1 VSDPGTAPDAAEA
14 ERTETSGGNGASAN
28 GTGRRE
34 TFEVHRPADGSV
46 IEELECASAENVA
59 ETVARVRAAQPEWEA
74 LGVKGR
80 HRWCEQWRDWL
91 LDNRERIADI
101 VQEETGKVRGDSGLE
116 SIYLEMAV
124 NFWGANAEKYLADE
138 TPAPGLLPTKVR
150 RLRVRYRPY
159 PVVGIISPWN
169 FPLIL
174 SAGDAIPALMAGAA
188 VVIKPSE
195 FTPLELM
202 EVIRGWKEE
211 VGAPDVFDFV
221 NGKGD
226 TGGALVDEVD
236 FLHFTGSDR
245 TGRNVMK
252 RAADTLTPVSLELG
266 GKDPAIVLADADLD
280 RAANAT
286 AYGGFVNTGQVC
298 MSIERVYVEEPI
310 YDKFVDRLAANVGE
324 LRQGAD
330 GPGPSYEYEQGAMTS
345 PAQIEIVS
353 SHVEDAR
360 EKGARIV
367 TGGERVD
374 RDGDW
379 YEPTVI
385 ADADHSMKVMVDETF
400 GPVVGVM
407 KVKDADEAVKLAND
421 TRYGLSASVFS
432 GDVARAEKVA
442 ERLEVGACN
451 INDALV
457 NYFHMEVPM
466 GGWKESGIGWRH
478 GPTGIR
484 KYCRTESIV
493 SPRVPLRDSEPLWY
507 PYTPRRRTLL
517 NRLYRLL
524 NARGLR
530 NRLGLGSRRD

>member
-1 VSDPGTAPDAAEA
+1 MTDPGPATEAAEA
-14 ERTETSGGNGASAN
+14 ERSETSGGNGASAN
-28 GTGRRE
+28 GAGKRE

-46 IEELECASAENVA
+46 ITELECASPEDVA

-80 HRWCEQWRDWL
+80 HRWFEQWRDWL
-91 LDNRERIADI
+91 LDNRERIADL

-124 NFWGANAEKYLADE
+124 NFWGENAEKYLADE
-138 TPAPGLLPTKVR
+138 TPTAGLLPTKVR

-221 NGKGD
+221 NGKGE

-236 FLHFTGSDR
+236 FMHFTGSDR
-245 TGRNVMK
+245 TGRLVMK

-298 MSIERVYVEEPI
+298 MSIERVYVEEPV
-310 YDKFVDRLAANVGE
+310 YDEFVDRLAANVGK

-330 GPGPSYEYEQGAMTS
+330 GPAPTTS
-345 PAQIEIVS
+345 TNR
-353 SHVEDAR
+353 AR
-360 EKGARIV
+360 
-367 TGGERVD
+367 
-374 RDGDW
+374 
-379 YEPTVI
+379 
-385 ADADHSMKVMVDETF
+385 
-400 GPVVGVM
+400 
-407 KVKDADEAVKLAND
+407 
-421 TRYGLSASVFS
+421 
-432 GDVARAEKVA
+432 
-442 ERLEVGACN
+442 
-451 INDALV
+451 
-457 NYFHMEVPM
+457 
-466 GGWKESGIGWRH
+466 
-478 GPTGIR
+478 
-484 KYCRTESIV
+484 
-493 SPRVPLRDSEPLWY
+493 
-507 PYTPRRRTLL
+507 
-517 NRLYRLL
+517 
-524 NARGLR
+524 
-530 NRLGLGSRRD
+530 

>member
-1 VSDPGTAPDAAEA
+1 MESATQSQPAATNGQPQA
-14 ERTETSGGNGASAN
+14 EPES
-28 GTGRRE
+28 
-34 TFEVHRPADGSV
+34 FEVRKPADGSLIRNV
-46 IEELECASAENVA
+46 HTDSPGRVA
-59 ETVARVRAAQPEWEA
+59 EVVARVRAAQPAWEA
-74 LGVKGR
+74 IGVEER
-80 HRWCEQWRDWL
+80 ARWLARWRDWL
-91 LDNRERIADI
+91 LENREHITDI

-116 SIYLEMAV
+116 SIYLELAA
-124 NFWGANAEKYLADE
+124 NFWGEHAGRYLADE
-138 TPAPGLLPTKVR
+138 TPTPGLLPTKVR

-159 PVVGIISPWN
+159 PVVGVISPWN

-202 EVIRGWKEE
+202 EVVRGWKEE

-221 NGKGD
+221 NGMGE

-236 FLHFTGSDR
+236 FMHFTGSDR
-245 TGRNVMK
+245 TGRIVMK

-266 GKDPAIVLADADLD
+266 GKDPAIVLRDADLE

-298 MSIERVYVEEPI
+298 MAIERIYVEEPV
-310 YDKFVDRLAANVGE
+310 YDEFVDKLTDNVKA

-330 GPGPSYEYEQGAMTS
+330 GREYGAEQGAMTS
-345 PAQIEIVS
+345 PNQIEIVAD
-353 SHVEDAR
+353 HVEDAR
-360 EKGARIV
+360 AKGARIL
-367 TGGERVD
+367 TGGRRKD
-374 RDGDW
+374 GPGDW

-385 ADADHSMKVMVDETF
+385 ADADHSMRVMTDETF

-407 KVKDADEAVKLAND
+407 KVRDEQEAVRMAND
-421 TRYGLSASVFS
+421 SRYGLSASVFA
-432 GDVARAEKVA
+432 GDVQRGERVA
-442 ERLEVGACN
+442 EQLEVGACN
-451 INDALV
+451 VNDALV
-457 NYFHMEVPM
+457 NYFHLEVPM
-466 GGWKESGIGWRH
+466 GGWKDSGIGWRH

-493 SPRVPLRDSEPLWY
+493 SPRLPQAKSEPLWY
-507 PYTPRRRTLL
+507 PYTPKRRKLL
-517 NRLYRLL
+517 NRLYRAL

-530 NRLGLGSRRD
+530 NRLGLSKRD

>member
-1 VSDPGTAPDAAEA
+1 MEPTVATERNAHEADA
-14 ERTETSGGNGASAN
+14 SGNGGVPAPAA
-28 GTGRRE
+28 
-34 TFEVHRPADGSV
+34 FDVHRPADGSMIRSV
-46 IEELECASAENVA
+46 EIDPPERVGEVVE
-59 ETVARVRAAQPEWEA
+59 RVRAAQPAWEA
-74 LGVKGR
+74 LGPRGR
-80 HRWCEQWRDWL
+80 RKWLERWRDWL

-101 VQEETGKVRGDSGLE
+101 VQDETGKVRGDSGLE

-124 NFWGANAEKYLADE
+124 NFWGANGERFLADE
-138 TPAPGLLPTKVR
+138 TPTPGLIPTKVR

-174 SAGDAIPALMAGAA
+174 SAGDAVPALMAGAA

-221 NGKGD
+221 NGMGE

-245 TGRNVMK
+245 TGRIVMK

-266 GKDPAIVLADADLD
+266 GKDPAIVLADADLE

-286 AYGGFVNTGQVC
+286 TYGGFVNTGQVC
-298 MSIERVYVEEPI
+298 MSIERVYVEEPA
-310 YDKFVDRLAANVGE
+310 YDEFLERLTSNVKE

-330 GPGPSYEYEQGAMTS
+330 GRGYGAEQGAMTS
-345 PAQIEIVS
+345 PAQIDIVAE
-353 SHVEDAR
+353 HVEDAR
-360 EKGARIV
+360 EKGARIL
-367 TGGERVD
+367 TGGRRKD
-374 RDGDW
+374 GAGDW
-379 YEPTVI
+379 YEPTVV

-400 GPVVGVM
+400 GPVVSVM
-407 KVKDADEAVKLAND
+407 KVGSPEEAVRMAND

-432 GDVARAEKVA
+432 GDVKRAERIA
-442 ERLEVGACN
+442 EQLEVGACN

-466 GGWKESGIGWRH
+466 GGWKDSGIGWRH

-493 SPRVPLRDSEPLWY
+493 APRLPTARSEPLWY
-507 PYTPRRRTLL
+507 PYTPGRRRRL
-517 NRLYRLL
+517 NRLYRLF
-524 NARGLR
+524 NARGLAG
-530 NRLGLGSRRD
+530 RLGLKRRR

>member
-1 VSDPGTAPDAAEA
+1 MRMEPTAATEAREKDA
-14 ERTETSGGNGASAN
+14 ETSGNGAAP
-28 GTGRRE
+28 GTE
-34 TFEVHRPADGSV
+34 TFEVRRPADGSV
-46 IEELECASAENVA
+46 IETLAVASPEQVA
-59 ETVARVRAAQPEWEA
+59 ETVARVRSNQPAWEA
-74 LGVKGR
+74 LGVAGR
-80 HRWCEQWRDWL
+80 RRWLERWRDWL

-101 VQEETGKVRGDSGLE
+101 VQNETGKVRGDSGLE

-124 NFWGANAEKYLADE
+124 NFWGEHGEDYLADE
-138 TPAPGLLPTKVR
+138 TPTPGLLPTKVR

-211 VGAPDVFDFV
+211 VGGPDVFDVV
-221 NGKGD
+221 NGMGE

-236 FLHFTGSDR
+236 FMHFTGSDR
-245 TGRNVMK
+245 TGRIVMK

-266 GKDPAIVLADADLD
+266 GKDPAIVLADADME
-280 RAANAT
+280 RAVNAT
-286 AYGGFVNTGQVC
+286 TYGGFVNTGQVC

-310 YDKFVDRLAANVGE
+310 YDEFVRRLTDNVNE
-324 LRQGAD
+324 LRQGTD
-330 GPGPSYEYEQGAMTS
+330 GRSYGAEQGAMTS
-345 PAQIEIVS
+345 PAQIDIVS
-353 SHVEDAR
+353 DHVEDAR
-360 EKGARIV
+360 EKGAKIL
-367 TGGERVD
+367 TGGRRKEG
-374 RDGDW
+374 DGDW
-379 YEPTVI
+379 YEPTVV

-407 KVKDADEAVKLAND
+407 KVKDSDEAIRMAND

-432 GDVARAEKVA
+432 GDTDRAERVA
-442 ERLEVGACN
+442 EQLEVGACN

-457 NYFHMEVPM
+457 NYFHLEVPM
-466 GGWKESGIGWRH
+466 GGWKDSGIGWRH

-493 SPRVPLRDSEPLWY
+493 TPRLPTGKNEPLWY
-507 PYTPRRRTLL
+507 PYTPRRRKTL

-530 NRLGLGSRRD
+530 NRLGLGKRSR

>member
-1 VSDPGTAPDAAEA
+1 MEPTAAK
-14 ERTETSGGNGASAN
+14 ERTKGTNGASGN
-28 GTGRRE
+28 GVSPSAE
-34 TFEVHRPADGSV
+34 TFDVMRPTDGSV
-46 IEELECASAENVA
+46 LDTVPVASPDEVA
-59 ETVARVRAAQPEWEA
+59 ETVARVRAAQPAWEA

-80 HRWCEQWRDWL
+80 THWLEQWRDWL

-101 VQEETGKVRGDSGLE
+101 VQAETGKVRGDSGLE

-124 NFWGANAEKYLADE
+124 NFWGKNAGEYLADE
-138 TPAPGLLPTKVR
+138 TPTPGLLPTKVR

-202 EVIRGWKEE
+202 EVVRGWKEE
-211 VGAPDVFDFV
+211 VGGPDIFDVV
-221 NGKGD
+221 NGKGE
-226 TGGALVDEVD
+226 TGSALVDEVD
-236 FLHFTGSDR
+236 YMHFTGSDR
-245 TGRNVMK
+245 TGRLVMK

-266 GKDPAIVLADADLD
+266 GKDPAIVLADADIE

-298 MSIERVYVEEPI
+298 MSIERIYVEEPV
-310 YDKFVDRLAANVGE
+310 YDEFVRRLTDNVKE

-330 GPGPSYEYEQGAMTS
+330 GRKYEFEQGAMTS
-345 PAQIEIVS
+345 PAQIDIVS
-353 SHVEDAR
+353 DHVEDAR
-360 EKGARIV
+360 EKGAKIL
-367 TGGERVD
+367 TGGKRLD
-374 RDGDW
+374 KDGDW

-385 ADADHSMKVMVDETF
+385 ADADHSMKVMVDESF

-407 KVKDADEAVKLAND
+407 KVKSPEEAIEMAND

-432 GDVARAEKVA
+432 GDTKRAERVA
-442 ERLEVGACN
+442 EQLEVGACN

-457 NYFHMEVPM
+457 NYFHLEVPM
-466 GGWKESGIGWRH
+466 GGWKDSGIGWRH
-478 GPTGIR
+478 GPGGIR
-484 KYCRTESIV
+484 KYCRTESIIT
-493 SPRVPLRDSEPLWY
+493 PRLPTAKSEPLWY
-507 PYTPRRRTLL
+507 PYTPKRRKLM
-517 NRLYRLL
+517 NRLYRMV
-524 NARGLR
+524 NARGLKA
-530 NRLGLGSRRD
+530 RLGLGKRR